1 MSLRKDWA
9 TSTNELFSSKL
20 LQRLAS
26 IPADLSLSVSCLSS
40 VEQQILYPYYQAFLQ
55 RHERYLPTLE
65 SQDLAI
71 VRDLE
76 LKGIA
81 VTSIDRLNLPDT
93 DNFFA
98 AAKQISDELARMSRT
113 NEYRGKHTFSA
124 TAVQLM
130 QYPDVFWWGVQ
141 ERLLR
146 IVECYLKLPV
156 AYDGLSYYYSI
167 ANSQESGPR
176 KWHRDKEDWRMIKIG
191 VYLNDVDDLGGPFEC
206 VFPEANAKIHEFA
219 KQPYQIFPESELK
232 NLLGDKPETWRK
244 SCTGVTGTVIFV
256 DTAAYYH
263 RGRPP
268 ISINRSAIF
277 FSYFSRRPKH
287 PFFCGRSP
295 LSQQQLAELA
305 RPLSSHLQE
314 SILWRNNLPGIGR
327 WIPKNRLK
335 V

>member
-26 IPADLSLSVSCLSS
+26 IPSDLSLSVSCLPS

-65 SQDLAI
+65 SSDLAI

-81 VTSIDRLNLPDT
+81 VTSIDQLNLPDT

-98 AAKQISDELARMSRT
+98 AAKQISDELAQMSQT
-113 NEYRGKHTFSA
+113 TEYRGKHTFSA
-124 TAVQLM
+124 TAAQLM
-130 QYPDVFWWGVQ
+130 RYPDVFWWGVQ
-141 ERLLR
+141 ESLLR
-146 IVECYLKLPV
+146 IAECYLKLPV

-176 KWHRDKEDWRMIKIG
+176 KWHRDKEDWRMIKVG
-191 VYLNDVDDLGGPFEC
+191 VYLNDVDDFGGPFEC

-232 NLLGDKPETWRK
+232 NLLGDKPEAWRK
-244 SCTGVTGTVIFV
+244 SCTGDTGTVIFV

-268 ISINRSAIF
+268 ISMNRSAIF

-305 RPLSSHLQE
+305 RPLSSHQQE
-314 SILWRNNLPGIGR
+314 SILWKNNLPGIGR
-327 WIPKNRLK
+327 WVPKNRLK